1 MSKRI
6 FTFVILLAICA
17 SFVGCA
23 EGAPNVKA
31 PEEQLVDIQDYL
43 GKNTVYFMP
52 DLDFAKQ
59 AISQEGLNGDAAFN
73 AFVATWGEYAPL
85 PEALVKSYTDKLM
98 ASNEGMKEEEAQE
111 LAKTL
116 IKEEMV
122 VAMAFRTLCDDKA
135 ITDEVRKAAAVDF
148 GIAHDSSEGGAE
160 VNTDNYGLDAFI
172 KHQTV
177 AAYLA
182 DEELPYG
189 IELTTEETSFEES
202 SK

>member
-6 FTFVILLAICA
+6 ITLVILLGLCA
-17 SFVGCA
+17 GLAGCTA

-31 PEEQLVDIQDYL
+31 PGEQLVDIQDYL
-43 GKNTVYFMP
+43 DNDTVYFMP
-52 DLDFAKQ
+52 DLGYAKQ
-59 AISQEGLNGDAAFN
+59 AISQLGLTGDAAFN
-73 AFVATWGEYAPL
+73 AFVVTWGEYAPL
-85 PEALVKSYTDKLM
+85 PEALVKSYADKLM

-111 LAKTL
+111 LAKVL

-122 VAMAFRTLCDDKA
+122 VSTAFKTLCDDKA
-135 ITDEVRKAAAVDF
+135 ITDEVRKAAAADF
-148 GIAHDSSEGGAE
+148 GVHDNESADSA
-160 VNTDNYGLDAFI
+160 VSTDTYAIDAFI
-172 KHQTV
+172 KHQAV

-189 IELTTEETSFEES
+189 LKLAGEEESAEES